1 MQRRLYVS
9 DHFTLHCTYVCE
21 LGQEISSNENDG
33 KCLEASRFCDIDC
46 KFLIVVP
53 SIVQTFVSWDRKY
66 AVLKYAV
73 MRMMRSVF
81 WCKLHV
87 SDCFALHVTDVCE
100 LGQEIS
106 SDGNCRPCP
115 RGSYQESRDLPV
127 CLPCPYGWTTPSVGA
142 VSLQSCNVGQSTAS
156 LNFQ

>member
-66 AVLKYAV
+66 AVL
-73 MRMMRSVF
+73 RMMGSAF

-87 SDCFALHVTDVCE
+87 LIVLPSTLQMCASWGRRSAAMGTVGRALGGRTKRVVT
-100 LGQEIS
+100 
-106 SDGNCRPCP
+106 
-115 RGSYQESRDLPV
+115 
-127 CLPCPYGWTTPSVGA
+127 CLS
-142 VSLQSCNVGQSTAS
+142 VSLAPTAGPRPQWGPCLCRAAMLVS
-156 LNFQ
+156 QLLL